1 MSDPSWEVGADCSE
15 KGLDTL
21 SIVCAELV
29 AIHSCGTLVVCT
41 KEFGSK
47 WGNWHDVWWCN
58 RASNCSFSVF

>member
-1 MSDPSWEVGADCSE
+1 MKQREVGADCSE
-15 KGLDTL
+15 KRLDTL

-47 WGNWHDVWWCN
+47 WGGLARGLEVQ
-58 RASNCSFSVF
+58 SSIELFLSEF